1 MNTIIGGLLKWA
13 NTVSSIPNC
22 PKFVEPYGALCHG
35 QDRSLGMVFP
45 TAGSSTALFFFSDSR
60 GGTTATAGTGESLR
74 TGSEVSATSEHLPLL
89 VESPAA
95 KTAGVC
101 RVRRGVVGGLK

>member
-13 NTVSSIPNC
+13 DIVSSIPNY

-45 TAGSSTALFFFSDSR
+45 TAGSSTVLSFFFGFPWWDNSNGR
-60 GGTTATAGTGESLR
+60 NR
-74 TGSEVSATSEHLPLL
+74 RIPQNRVGSQ
-89 VESPAA
+89 
-95 KTAGVC
+95 
-101 RVRRGVVGGLK
+101 RDF

>member
-1 MNTIIGGLLKWA
+1 MGHCAMVKIVVWGW
-13 NTVSSIPNC
+13 SSQLQ
-22 PKFVEPYGALCHG
+22 EALQPC
-35 QDRSLGMVFP
+35 L
-45 TAGSSTALFFFSDSR
+45 FFSDSR
-60 GGTTATAGTGESLR
+60 GGTTATAGTGKSLR

>member
-45 TAGSSTALFFFSDSR
+45 TAGSSTALSFFRIPVVGRQQRQEQENPS
-60 GGTTATAGTGESLR
+60 EQ
-74 TGSEVSATSEHLPLL
+74 GSEVSATSEHLPLL